1 MKPKKQIQMPLE
13 RVDSKYNLTNVSDWL
28 PPILGVGDRLED
40 PTEDPPEEEPITR
53 GASFLDTNNH
63 NGMEIQDKDLEVFT
77 DDEEV
82 PKAHPDDFVKGGDQ
96 KMNVK
101 NIIGKDEDIDDNK
114 VKDADIKDIKGKDE
128 KDEHMEDIKVKE
140 DDIKEDDIKED
151 DIKEDDIK
159 EDDIKEIKGKDEH
172 MEDIKVKEDEKDEKQ
187 EVYKKNKVRKA
198 AKRSQPCTGGV
209 KKSNTKNVAFA
220 KNVAL
225 SDSDSE
231 DDAPERKRR
240 RGRSWSNEL

>member
-82 PKAHPDDFVKGGDQ
+82 RKAHPDDFVKGGDQ

-140 DDIKEDDIKED
+140 DDIKEDDIKD
-151 DIKEDDIK
+151 
-159 EDDIKEIKGKDEH
+159 IKGKDEH

-209 KKSNTKNVAFA
+209 KKSNTKNVAF
-220 KNVAL
+220 

>member
-1 MKPKKQIQMPLE
+1 MPLE
-13 RVDSKYNLTNVSDWL
+13 RVDSKYNLTNLSDWL

-140 DDIKEDDIKED
+140 D
-151 DIKEDDIK
+151 
-159 EDDIKEIKGKDEH
+159 
-172 MEDIKVKEDEKDEKQ
+172 EKDEKQ

>member
-82 PKAHPDDFVKGGDQ
+82 RKAHPDDFVKGGDQ

-140 DDIKEDDIKED
+140 D
-151 DIKEDDIK
+151 
-159 EDDIKEIKGKDEH
+159 
-172 MEDIKVKEDEKDEKQ
+172 EKDEKQ

-209 KKSNTKNVAFA
+209 KKSNTKNVAF
-220 KNVAL
+220 